1 MVIRSV
7 KRAVFEENFSYYCK
21 NDWKI
26 TKFDTIDQ
34 VNIKNKLKSSKIFY
48 FYKKKMP
55 KKSVIPQ
62 KFSKTDNLW
71 VLPKICK
78 SGQSDVGQSVV
89 YDCRFAY
96 KNFILAIVKLSKS
109 LSLKCRKNLK
119 STEHCKNCWK
129 QNSTIIWTLKDWISF
144 LIRIKGIEIVTLL
157 VIGGMAL
164 LETWLVGIKSLRR
177 KPWIIFLLISVIISL
192 IDVFIDLS
200 KSQDNSET
208 FLRLRRLLRP
218 FIFIQSSL
226 GLEILQN
233 IETSIGIYTDKVQP
247 RFLATSIL

>member
-1 MVIRSV
+1 M
-7 KRAVFEENFSYYCK
+7 
-21 NDWKI
+21 
-26 TKFDTIDQ
+26 
-34 VNIKNKLKSSKIFY
+34 
-48 FYKKKMP
+48 
-55 KKSVIPQ
+55 
-62 KFSKTDNLW
+62 
-71 VLPKICK
+71 
-78 SGQSDVGQSVV
+78 
-89 YDCRFAY
+89 
-96 KNFILAIVKLSKS
+96 KLSKS
-109 LSLKCRKNLK
+109 LSLKCWKNLK

-129 QNSTIIWTLKDWISF
+129 QNSAIIWTVRDWISF

-226 GLEILQN
+226 RVENTSKYWDFYWDIYRQSSTQIPGYKYSIIL
-233 IETSIGIYTDKVQP
+233 SV
-247 RFLATSIL
+247 FL